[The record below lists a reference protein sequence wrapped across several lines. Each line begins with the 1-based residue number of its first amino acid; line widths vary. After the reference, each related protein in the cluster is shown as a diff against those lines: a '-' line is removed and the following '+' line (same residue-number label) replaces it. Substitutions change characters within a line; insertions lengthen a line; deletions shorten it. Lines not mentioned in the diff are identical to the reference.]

1 MIAVAECGRFAREAL
16 ASGPG
21 EVCAV
26 FRRSLYLRFAG
37 GRYACLG
44 DASLGRGPL
53 NARISGRR
61 ALGPHDVG
69 QWMSVSLAGA
79 KLWRPPPLRAR
90 AGRGAL
96 AGKLAALE
104 RAAARQAAREGLGGM
119 IAGASSPLIE
129 QARPAIDAFDHW
141 LANTGAPIPGL
152 ARSLI
157 GLGPGLTPS
166 GDDFLVGLMVGLR
179 ATGNRTAAG
188 AVWKWLEPQT
198 ATLTS
203 AISGAHLAAAAR
215 GEAHEALHACVEAL
229 FGAGSARGG
238 PRWQHLLLR
247 LDAVGHCS
255 GRDGLAGVVAVARRR
270 LR

>member
-1 MIAVAECGRFAREAL
+1 MIAVAECGRPARAAL

-53 NARISGRR
+53 NARLSGRDV
-61 ALGPHDVG
+61 LGSHDVG
-69 QWMSVSLAGA
+69 EWMSLSVTGA
-79 KLWRPPPLRAR
+79 KLWRPRPLRAR
-90 AGRGAL
+90 AGHRAL
-96 AGKLAALE
+96 AGRLAALE
-104 RAAARQAAREGLGGM
+104 RAAARQAAREGLGGV
-119 IAGASSPLIE
+119 IAGAGSPLIE
-129 QARPAIDAFDHW
+129 QARPAIDAIERW
-141 LANTGAPIPGL
+141 LGNKRAPMPGL

-166 GDDFLVGLMVGLR
+166 GDDFLAGLMIGLR

-188 AVWKWLEPQT
+188 VLWRWLEPQA

-229 FGAGSARGG
+229 FGAGPARGG
-238 PRWQHLLLR
+238 RRWKHLLLR

-255 GRDGLAGVVAVARRR
+255 GRDGLAGVVAVARHQIR
-270 LR
+270 